1 VVGAGRQEALQSHHA
16 QLRRQPT
23 IYRAIITDTDKKR
36 VEREKIDRFI
46 SGAQCRR
53 INLDQEMDGWVD
65 RIRCKEGE
73 ERCDVCQKSD
83 AMMEEAETLR
93 QAYIAQQEKERYQQE
108 PTLDSGID
116 IPSSQSVI
124 PSSSPTVEP
133 SRVVPP
139 SSPPVV
145 QPDIF
150 PSSPKLPYLRW
161 IPYSPSKSPSSNI
174 ISSEAGFETNMVAIA
189 EAVEFQSQQEKYKQD
204 QVYANRQAQDESRAV

>member
-1 VVGAGRQEALQSHHA
+1 MRNYGQESGRAGRDQQPSEAIIMVGAGRQEALQSHHA
-16 QLRRQPT
+16 QLRREP
-23 IYRAIITDTDKKR
+23 IIHRAIITDIDKKR
-36 VEREKIDRFI
+36 VEREKVDRFI

-53 INLDQEMDGWVD
+53 IDLDREMDSRID
-65 RIRCKEGE
+65 RIQCKKGKEQ
-73 ERCDVCQKSD
+73 CNICQKSD
-83 AMMEEAETLR
+83 AMMEEAEALR
-93 QAYIAQQEKERYQQE
+93 QAYMTQQEKERYQQE

-150 PSSPKLPYLRW
+150 PSSPKLPHLRR
-161 IPYSPSKSPSSNI
+161 IPHSPSKSASGHI
-174 ISSEAGFETNMVAIA
+174 ISSEAGFETGKTN
-189 EAVEFQSQQEKYKQD
+189 
-204 QVYANRQAQDESRAV
+204 